1 MSHEPLHGPSGET
14 ASSML
19 AMSGLGAEVVDHVP
33 GLGATLAITP
43 TRVVVV
49 RQGAHFRP
57 RTGVRSWPYEML
69 RDVRL
74 APPIHGDG
82 RVVLRVGPYPWQ
94 AVSLFIAAAE
104 WAAAERVAG
113 KIRVHVARTRREHL
127 GDRSSERVV
136 RELEAGDPDS

>member
-1 MSHEPLHGPSGET
+1 
-14 ASSML
+14 
-19 AMSGLGAEVVDHVP
+19 
-33 GLGATLAITP
+33 
-43 TRVVVV
+43 
-49 RQGAHFRP
+49 
-57 RTGVRSWPYEML
+57 ML
-69 RDVRL
+69 RDVQL